1 MIKRGS
7 ELPQTK
13 LTDDDVK
20 LIRQCVL
27 ERERLREEAKKLS
40 NEALAEK
47 FEVHTRTIDR
57 VTQYRGWI
65 HVGCE

>member
-7 ELPQTK
+7 ELPQSK
-13 LTDDDVK
+13 LTEADVE

-27 ERERLREEAKKLS
+27 ERERLREEANKLS
-40 NEALAEK
+40 NEALAKK

-65 HVGCE
+65 HTGG

>member
-13 LTDDDVK
+13 LTDADVK

-27 ERERLREEAKKLS
+27 ERERLREEANKLS

-47 FEVHTRTIDR
+47 FEVHIRTIDR

-65 HVGCE
+65 HV